1 MPPPRIG
8 GYSLSLPTSL
18 SLSKLLLA
26 LVACTAQQLLPRA
39 EAAPLNSAGSDGADG
54 AKGWMGRALGE
65 LVKRQAEEGGAYSGE
80 KLDKQDLTAET
91 LTKDTPGSEFRTG
104 DADGPV
110 PFIARSAEFV
120 LKLVFS
126 VVFVLL
132 GGIFSGLSLGLMG
145 LDATNL
151 QVLAASGPPQD
162 RQDARKVLSLL
173 SHGRHFVL
181 VCLLLSNVIVNETLP
196 VFLDSI
202 TGGSGFIAVAVSS
215 ALIVIFGEVLPQALC
230 AQYGLRIGAKCVG
243 FVKVL
248 MFLESPICYPTA
260 RLLDWLLGVQ
270 HVHLYRREE
279 LKTLIELHSSPAS
292 FEQRGGLSEME
303 VDVVRAALG
312 LGERT
317 VEECM
322 KRKDEV
328 YGVNDGMR
336 VCDVD
341 LKEVMIRSQ
350 SYIPVKRARLAQYS
364 SQSKGEEEVY
374 VGLVTATQLVAA
386 LSRPDETIRSLPL
399 LPLVQVTPDTTIY
412 ECLTYLRNQDPSAV
426 FLISKSASQ
435 GAGVLGFATQDD
447 LALSLLTASSRD
459 SDSASP
465 VTVVAPPRPSSAR
478 ARGASGSLGMA
489 AFVRGIVNRQR
500 AHRASA
506 SSLSFQLS
514 DGDDDSAAS
523 YHSLAVS
530 HSHHHSSSPSLR
542 SPTMRHAS
550 LGTGSPA
557 GLGGSFRFPSPV
569 FEETETF
576 ALGDEGEGEGDDD
589 SLLRQ
594 GRGDSG
600 FGEERG
606 IGDPLG
612 AGRGGVS

>member
-18 SLSKLLLA
+18 NLSKLLLT

-39 EAAPLNSAGSDGADG
+39 EAAPLNLAGSDGADG
-54 AKGWMGRALGE
+54 VKAWMKRALGE
-65 LVKRQAEEGGAYSGE
+65 LVKRQAEGGEAYAGE
-80 KLDKQDLTAET
+80 KMGKQ
-91 LTKDTPGSEFRTG
+91 
-104 DADGPV
+104 
-110 PFIARSAEFV
+110 EFV

-126 VVFVLL
+126 IVLVLL
-132 GGIFSGLSLGLMG
+132 GGVFSGLSLGLMG

-151 QVLAASGPPQD
+151 QVLAASGPAQD

-243 FVKVL
+243 FVRVL

-279 LKTLIELHSSPAS
+279 LKTLIELHSSPS
-292 FEQRGGLSEME
+292 SLDQRGGLSEVE
-303 VDVVRAALG
+303 VDAVRAALG
-312 LGERT
+312 MGERT
-317 VEECM
+317 VEGCM

-328 YGVNDGMR
+328 YDLHDGMR
-336 VCDVD
+336 VCDVE

-350 SYIPVKRARLAQYS
+350 PYIPVKRARLAQYTAP
-364 SQSKGEEEVY
+364 SKGEEIY
-374 VGLVTATQLVAA
+374 IGLVTAAQLVVA
-386 LSRPDETIRSLPL
+386 LSTPNETIRSLPL
-399 LPLVQVTPDTTIY
+399 LPLVQVTPDTTIS
-412 ECLTYLRNQDPSAV
+412 ECLIYLRDQDPSAV
-426 FLISKSASQ
+426 FLISKSATQ
-435 GAGVLGFATQDD
+435 GAGALGFATQND
-447 LALSLLTASSRD
+447 LAHSLLTASSRD
-459 SDSASP
+459 SDSAP
-465 VTVVAPPRPSSAR
+465 PATVVPPPRPSSAGAR
-478 ARGASGSLGMA
+478 AASGSLGIA

-514 DGDDDSAAS
+514 DDDSASS
-523 YHSLAVS
+523 YHPLAVS
-530 HSHHHSSSPSLR
+530 HSHHHSSSQSGRP
-542 SPTMRHAS
+542 PPMRNVG
-550 LGTGSPA
+550 LGNGSQA
-557 GLGGSFRFPSPV
+557 GLGGAFRFPSPM

-576 ALGDEGEGEGDDD
+576 ALGEEGEGEADHE
-589 SLLRQ
+589 SLLQSREDESFGREQ
-594 GRGDSG
+594 GREGSG
-600 FGEERG
+600 FVEERG

-612 AGRGGVS
+612 AGRGGGGGGVS